1 MEKNLELPP
10 VLTAKDI
17 QIFLSVSKG
26 KAYEIFK
33 LKDFPTL
40 VIGGSKRVL
49 KDDFL
54 NWIEQQKGRVN

>member
-1 MEKNLELPP
+1 MQNNLGLPQ

-17 QIFLSVSKG
+17 QSFLCVSKG

-33 LKDFPTL
+33 QKDFPTL
-40 VIGGSKRVL
+40 VIGGTKRVL

-54 NWIEQQKGRVN
+54 NWIEQQKGRRN